1 MNIINKF
8 TMSNLNKNKK
18 RTIVTTI
25 GVALSTA
32 LICAVAGMIMSF
44 QNTLVEY
51 AKQEYGDYHACY
63 MNIPNDQL
71 KYIQN
76 NIEVKS
82 YFMSK
87 SVGYA
92 KLEGSLNEAKPYV
105 YVIRNG

>member
-8 TMSNLNKNKK
+8 TLSNLNKNKK

-51 AKQEYGDYHACY
+51 AKKEYGNYHACFI
-63 MNIPNDQL
+63 NIPGNQV
-71 KYIQN
+71 KYIKDNVQ
-76 NIEVKS
+76 IKE
-82 YFMSK
+82 YFYSK
-87 SVGYA
+87 ALGYA
-92 KLEGSLNEAKPYV
+92 KLDGSLNEAKPYV